1 MEVINLA
8 HFFDCFLTHM
18 IDFPSF
24 NTGKDYFYIE
34 FMNQLNEIG
43 LEHIIAQGVKL
54 TPMME
59 QYYEIKKNYPDTLLM
74 FRMGDFYE
82 LFFDDAKDSAKLLN
96 ISLTHRGKLGGYPI
110 PMAGIPHHAAS
121 TYIDRITSL
130 GKKVAICE
138 QVEDPKESK
147 GIVKRAVTQVVSP
160 GMPFDLDKSTQ
171 LENSFMG
178 CAFQHSTGYYLVLV
192 DYTTGDFFGMSVSDE
207 EELLERILIYSP
219 KEFISYLGQWDHTNT
234 LKEYLEKSDIL
245 KTHLSQDYFNEKYT
259 SIYIEKLIKS
269 YQRDEVIKLHND
281 ILSPIGAL
289 SYYICSTQSVEKVTH
304 FRPFQMISSNE
315 EMKITYPTLTG
326 LEIFPKSRTH
336 YQDSILGLMDST
348 KTSMGTRKLK
358 SLFQAPL
365 RNLKQIKSR
374 QSAIQYLIS
383 NQNLLSNIREELTE
397 VRDIERIMA
406 KITTGKVNGGDLIS
420 LARANERFLS
430 IKNYLENFPKNI
442 LPTFNKKELSLLEQI
457 QTHIQSTIN
466 DEIGATLEKGNL
478 IKEGCDRT
486 RDKLKK
492 LSENTVDSLLEL
504 ESKYRETTGITNL
517 KIKSNNVAGYFI
529 EVSKSH
535 VKKVPA
541 NFVRRQTLVNSERY
555 QSEELAEFEKEML
568 TAKDKLHRLE
578 KQIFDSV
585 VENVV
590 ENSKLILKLANALAT
605 IDVFQSLAWIAFQQ
619 DFVCPQIN
627 EKEQLLEVK
636 EAWHPLIKSAIK
648 DQFVTHNLSL
658 GKQCFFGLITG
669 PNMAGKTTVMR
680 EMAIIQFLAQI
691 GSYVPAQSAKVGLCD
706 YIFSRLGAHDDI
718 IKGQS
723 TFMVE
728 MSETAEILRHA
739 TNKSLIILD
748 EIGRGTSTYDGLSI
762 AWSLVEYFH
771 TKTKALTLFSTHYH
785 ELIDLVDSLKG
796 AKNLTVKTVNENGN
810 VQFLYKLIEQ
820 GAHQSFGIHVA
831 KLAGLPKQVLNRSAE
846 ILSLLEKNHNHANDV
861 IGKKHDNQLDMFTFT
876 PEVVFEPELNP
887 LIEEIERLDVMNMT
901 PIQALQKLH
910 ELQKNLH

>member
-1 MEVINLA
+1 
-8 HFFDCFLTHM
+8 M
-18 IDFPSF
+18 IDFPSL
-24 NTGKDYFYIE
+24 TQDSLHYIRK
-34 FMNQLNEIG
+34 FMKQLTEIG
-43 LEHIIAQGVKL
+43 LDQIIAQGVKL

-59 QYYEIKKNYPDTLLM
+59 QYYDIKKNYSDTLLM

-82 LFFDDAKDSAKLLN
+82 LFFEDAKISAKLLN
-96 ISLTHRGKLGGYPI
+96 ISLTHRGKLGDYPI

-138 QVEDPKESK
+138 QVEDPKAAK

-171 LENSFMG
+171 LENSFMA
-178 CAFQHSTGYYLVLV
+178 CAYKNVNGYYLVLV
-192 DYTTGDFFGMSVSDE
+192 DYTTGDFFGLSVSDE
-207 EELLERILIYSP
+207 DELLERILIYAP
-219 KEFISYLGQWDHTNT
+219 KEFISYLGQWDES
-234 LKEYLEKSDIL
+234 KIIKDYLEKSDIL

-259 SIYIEKLIKS
+259 NIYIERLIKS
-269 YQRDEVIKLHND
+269 YQRDEVIKLHD
-281 ILSPIGAL
+281 EILSPIGAL
-289 SYYICSTQSVEKVTH
+289 SYYICSTQAVEKVTH
-304 FRPFQMISSNE
+304 FRPFQMISGKD
-315 EMKITYPTLTG
+315 EMKITFPTLTG
-326 LEIFPKSRTH
+326 LEIFPKTRTS

-365 RNLKQIKSR
+365 RNLKLIKAR
-374 QSAIQYLIS
+374 QNAIAFLIS
-383 NQNLLSNIREELTE
+383 NQDTLSNIREELTE
-397 VRDIERIMA
+397 VRDLERIMA
-406 KITTGKVNGGDLIS
+406 KVTTSKVNGGDLIN
-420 LARANERFLS
+420 LARANERFSS
-430 IKNYLENFPKNI
+430 ILLNLGDFPKGI
-442 LPTFNKKELSLLEQI
+442 LPTFNKKEISNLDQI
-457 QTHIQSTIN
+457 QKQIQDTIN
-466 DEIGATLEKGNL
+466 DEIGATLDKGNL
-478 IKEGCDRT
+478 IKNGCNAQ

-492 LSENTVDSLLEL
+492 LSENAVDSLLEL
-504 ESKYRETTGITNL
+504 ETNYREQTGIPNL

-535 VKKVPA
+535 VKKVPST
-541 NFVRRQTLVNSERY
+541 FVRRQTLVNSERY
-555 QSEELAEFEKEML
+555 QSEELSEFEKEML
-568 TAKDKLHRLE
+568 TAKDKLHKLE
-578 KQIFDSV
+578 KQIFDDV
-585 VENVV
+585 VINVTI
-590 ENSKLILKLANALAT
+590 NSNLILKLANALAL
-605 IDVFQSLAWIAFQQ
+605 IDVFQSLSWVAFQQ
-619 DFVCPQIN
+619 DFICPQIC
-627 EKEQLLEVK
+627 EKEQILEVK
-636 EAWHPLIKSAIK
+636 DGWHPLIKSAIK
-648 DQFVTHNLSL
+648 DQFVTHNLTL
-658 GKQCFFGLITG
+658 DKNCYFGLITG

-680 EMAIIQFLAQI
+680 EMAIIQFLSQI
-691 GSYVPAQSAKVGLCD
+691 GSYVPAKSARVGLCD

-771 TKTKALTLFSTHYH
+771 SQTKALTLFSTHYH
-785 ELIDLVDSLKG
+785 ELIDLVDSIKG

-861 IGKKHDNQLDMFTFT
+861 IGKNHDNQLDMFTFT
-876 PEVVFEPELNP
+876 PEVVFEPELSP
-887 LIEEIERLDVMNMT
+887 LIKEIESLDVMNMT
-901 PIQALQKLH
+901 PMQALQKLH